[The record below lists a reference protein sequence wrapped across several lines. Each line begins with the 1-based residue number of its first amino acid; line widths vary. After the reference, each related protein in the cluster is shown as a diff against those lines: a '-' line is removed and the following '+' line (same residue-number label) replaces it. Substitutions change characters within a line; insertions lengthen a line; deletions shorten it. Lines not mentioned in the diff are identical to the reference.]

1 MSNYREQIRAIIADK
16 LSVSVEEITD
26 EKTFGDLGADSLDA
40 VELVMEFEKEFNIAI
55 PDEEAEAMTSV
66 GKAMEILIKK
76 IEGK

>member
-66 GKAMEILIKK
+66 GKVMEIIIRK